1 MSAVPKAARTPP
13 VVTYEQALASVR
25 ALLPNLR
32 ERASLAE
39 KTRRIPEE
47 SLRELREAGLMRVL
61 QPRRVGGSEL
71 PWVSLI
77 DIGSELAAA
86 CASTAWN
93 WANYA
98 VHHWML
104 GFWPVSCQ
112 DEIWA
117 ADPDMLIASSVVF
130 PAGKATRVAGGYRLS
145 GRWPFS
151 SGVDSSAWNM
161 LGGIVRDRNAPDD
174 APAEYRIFLLPRED
188 YRIIDNWHVL
198 GLRGTGSNDVEAS
211 EAFVPESRTLAVA
224 ATTGGAKHPG
234 AAVNAGALFRIPV
247 FATFPYMLTGIA
259 LGVAQGAY
267 DTFLAGVRGRVARYS
282 GKSLADMTAVQ
293 VKIAEAAAC
302 IDTARALMRRH
313 CELAQE
319 LAERNEVPDM
329 ATKATWRRDGAF
341 SAGLCERAVDVLF
354 KAGGGAALF
363 DDHPLERA
371 FRDVH
376 AATAHISMIW
386 EPQATTF
393 GRVALGLPCDNPT
406 L

>member
-1 MSAVPKAARTPP
+1 LAALPRAVSAAP
-13 VVTYEQALASVR
+13 VITYEQALASVR
-25 ALLPNLR
+25 ALAPRLKA
-32 ERASLAE
+32 RAALAE
-39 KTRRIPEE
+39 SSRRIPIET
-47 SLRELREAGLMRVL
+47 LQELQASGLMRVL

-71 PWVSLI
+71 PWVSLV
-77 DIGSELAAA
+77 DIGSGLAAA
-86 CASTAWN
+86 CASSAWN

-104 GFWPVSCQ
+104 AFWPAACQ
-112 DEIWA
+112 EEIWG

-151 SGVDSSAWNM
+151 SGVDPSAWNM
-161 LGGIVRDRNAPDD
+161 LGGVVSDGESPG
-174 APAEYRIFLLPRED
+174 EYRIFLLPRED

-198 GLRGTGSNDVEAS
+198 GLRGTGSNDVEAKDV
-211 EAFVPESRTLAVA
+211 FVPEARTLAVD
-224 ATTGGAKHPG
+224 ATRGGTKHPG
-234 AAVNAGALFRIPV
+234 AQLNTGALFRIPV

-259 LGVAQGAY
+259 LGIAQGAY
-267 DTFLAGVRGRVARYS
+267 DDFMEGARNRVARYS

-302 IDTARALMRRH
+302 IDTARTLMRGH
-313 CELAQE
+313 CATAQAF
-319 LAERNEVPDM
+319 AERGEVPDLP
-329 ATKATWRRDGAF
+329 TKATWRRDGAF

-354 KAGGGAALF
+354 KCGGGAALF
-363 DDHPLERA
+363 DDHPLQRA

-393 GRVALGLPCDNPT
+393 GRVALGLPSDNPT